1 MRVETVYKNV
11 YTLDE
16 VREKAI
22 EKNYFINVDYDWFES
37 VYEDAAEIGLKITGF
52 DLGRGHKITGDFIET
67 AWNVANSIIKNHW
80 DQCETYQTA
89 QRYLNSTAAAR
100 AFITRVDNSRYALTD
115 KNAVYDKYRACEED
129 LEDAA
134 DEFLHDLLEDY
145 LIILRKESEYLMS
158 VEAIEETLRANDYE
172 FNEDGTIY

>member
-22 EKNYFINVDYDWFES
+22 EKQWDINVDYDWWDD
-37 VYEDAAEIGLKITGF
+37 VYADAAEIGLKITGF
-52 DLGRGHKITGDFIET
+52 DLGRGHEITGDFIET
-67 AWNVANSIIKNHW
+67 AWNVANSIIKNHG

-89 QRYLNSTAAAR
+89 KRYTDATEAAR
-100 AFITRVDNSRYALTD
+100 AFITRVDNSRYALTN
-115 KNAVYDKYRACEED
+115 KNAVYDKYRACEEG

-134 DEFLHDLLEDY
+134 HEFLHDLLEDY
-145 LIILRKESEYLMS
+145 LVILDKEYEYLTS
-158 VEAIEETLRANDYE
+158 SEAIEETLRANEYE